1 MISPAQAQTDLA
13 EADAIASDGWTAGS
27 ILPSSVTACEPI
39 CREHAS
45 EMGLV
50 PLPPKAAD
58 GRSLGPR
65 SGCRCSGYA
74 NKHGF
79 GAHCKDWEYPGQTP
93 WCYVDRACS
102 GASITAGG
110 SFGEPYDECVAQ
122 PAPATDASAGLAA
135 TSRPPP
141 PPPPRILAPPP
152 PPPSALAALEKTLGQ
167 IAPGIR
173 VDSWRAG
180 DGGGAPVKS
189 GGLASVGARP
199 SVRAATPV
207 ARLVTPTATTATDG
221 AAGASAA
228 DAAHVAGAVP
238 VAPAAAAVSVVP
250 AVAAV
255 PADGAS
261 ATATLVRPA
270 PTRLNRRRLREVLR
284 GAAGRRVPTLASV
297 GITSQAYGSHQQW
310 VVLRS
315 VATNTF
321 VSVEPPPSDQ
331 AMLAHG
337 KAEVA
342 RDAVGIRPRSH
353 RVAPRCRRDHAEI
366 TPRSH
371 PRRSRSSRSSDSF
384 AAVSSGRDQ
393 RIRC

>member
-1 MISPAQAQTDLA
+1 MTSATTSTPTLRYSSLLLLLWTISCFCRCHLDHRVISSAQAQADLA
-13 EADAIASDGWTAGS
+13 QADAMASDGWTTGS

-79 GAHCKDWEYPGQTP
+79 GAHCKDWEYPGQAP

-122 PAPATDASAGLAA
+122 PAPAADASAGLAA
-135 TSRPPP
+135 TSPQPPTP
-141 PPPPRILAPPP
+141 PQRVLAPPTP
-152 PPPSALAALEKTLGQ
+152 TPSELDAMHKTLHK

-180 DGGGAPVKS
+180 DGGGAPGKS

-207 ARLVTPTATTATDG
+207 ARLVTPTTPSATDG

-228 DAAHVAGAVP
+228 DAAHVARAVP
-238 VAPAAAAVSVVP
+238 VTPAVAAVPVVP

-261 ATATLVRPA
+261 ATATLVQSAPA
-270 PTRLNRRRLREVLR
+270 SSNRRRLREVLR

-342 RDAVGIRPRSH
+342 RDAVGIRPRS
-353 RVAPRCRRDHAEI
+353 RRAAPR
-366 TPRSH
+366 
-371 PRRSRSSRSSDSF
+371 
-384 AAVSSGRDQ
+384 
-393 RIRC
+393 